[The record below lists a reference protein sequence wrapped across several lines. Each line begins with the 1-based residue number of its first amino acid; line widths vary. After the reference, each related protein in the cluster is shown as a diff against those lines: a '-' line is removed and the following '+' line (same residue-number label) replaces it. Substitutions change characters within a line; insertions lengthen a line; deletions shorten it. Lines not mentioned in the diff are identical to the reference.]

1 MKGFCPSEQTYT
13 AGRKDKMGQ
22 VPRLGMISCD
32 TSHVVQF
39 TMRLNHVGI
48 TEDQWVNGAQV
59 VAAVPGSSLVSPE
72 RIPGFVQ
79 QLRGFGV
86 EILERPEDLLGRV
99 DAVLVEAN
107 DGSVHAELALRFVEA
122 SLPVF
127 VDKPFATTVE
137 DARRMVQAA
146 QTKGS
151 PLFSASSLRYALELQ
166 RLRRDAAVGRI
177 VGADVYGPA
186 SLHPRNPGLFN
197 YGVHA
202 VEMLYELMGTGCESV
217 RCVFEEGAEVVV
229 GRWGDGRLGTVRGT
243 RSGAYSYGFTAFGEK
258 LTVPVAVDARYIYRE
273 LLKVIV
279 GMLNTSS
286 WPLSAEEL
294 IEPVAFQ
301 VAAYE
306 SAQRRGEGV
315 RLAGG

>member
-1 MKGFCPSEQTYT
+1 M
-13 AGRKDKMGQ
+13 
-22 VPRLGMISCD
+22 PRIGLVSCD

-48 TEDQWVNGAQV
+48 SEDQWVDGAQV
-59 VAAVPGSSLVSPE
+59 VAAVPGTSLVLPE

-79 QLRGFGV
+79 ELRDLGV

-99 DAVLVEAN
+99 DAVCVEAN
-107 DGSVHAELALRFVEA
+107 DGSVHAELALPFLEA
-122 SLPVF
+122 GLPVF

-137 DARRMVQAA
+137 DARRMVRAA
-146 QTKGS
+146 QAKKM

-166 RLRRDAAVGRI
+166 RVKQDAALGRI

-186 SLHPRNPGLFN
+186 ALHPRNPGLFH

-202 VEMLYELMGTGCESV
+202 VEMLYELMGTGCETV

-229 GRWGDGRLGTVRGT
+229 GRWSDGRLGTVRGT
-243 RSGAYSYGFTAFGEK
+243 RSGAYAYGFTAFGEK
-258 LTVPVAVDARYIYRE
+258 QVAPVAVDARYIYRE

-279 GMLNTSS
+279 SMLRTSA

-301 VAAYE
+301 VAAHE
-306 SAQRRGEGV
+306 SANRKGEEV
-315 RLAGG
+315 RLAQR

>member
-1 MKGFCPSEQTYT
+1 M
-13 AGRKDKMGQ
+13 
-22 VPRLGMISCD
+22 PRIGIVSCD

-48 TEDQWVNGAQV
+48 SADQWVDGAEV

-79 QLRGFGV
+79 QLRDLGV
-86 EILERPEDLLGRV
+86 EILERPGDLLGRV
-99 DAVLVEAN
+99 DAVFVEAN
-107 DGSVHAELALRFVEA
+107 DGSVHAELALPFVEA
-122 SLPVF
+122 GLPVF

-137 DARRMVQAA
+137 DARRMVRAA
-146 QTKGS
+146 QAKGT
-151 PLFSASSLRYALELQ
+151 PLFSASALRYALEIPKVRQ
-166 RLRRDAAVGRI
+166 DAAVGRI
-177 VGADVYGPA
+177 VGADAYSPA
-186 SLHPRNPGLFN
+186 ALHARNPGLTH

-217 RCVFEEGAEVVV
+217 RCVWEEGAEVVV
-229 GRWGDGRLGTVRGT
+229 GRWSDGRLGTVRGT
-243 RSGAYSYGFTAFGEK
+243 RSGAHSYGFTAFGEK
-258 LTVPVAVDARYIYRE
+258 QVVPVAVDARFIYRE
-273 LLKVIV
+273 LLQAIV
-279 GMLNTSS
+279 GMLKTSS
-286 WPLSAEEL
+286 WPLSADEL

-306 SAQRRGEGV
+306 SARRNGEEI

>member
-1 MKGFCPSEQTYT
+1 M
-13 AGRKDKMGQ
+13 
-22 VPRLGMISCD
+22 PRLGIVSCD

-39 TMRLNHVGI
+39 TMRLNHIGI
-48 TEDQWVNGAQV
+48 SEDQWVDDGAQV

-79 QLRGFGV
+79 QLRDFGV

-107 DGSVHAELALRFVEA
+107 DGSVHAELALPFVEA
-122 SLPVF
+122 GLPVF
-127 VDKPFATTVE
+127 VDKPFVTTVE

-146 QTKGS
+146 RAKGA
-151 PLFSASSLRYALELQ
+151 PLFSASSLRYALEVQ
-166 RLRRDAAVGRI
+166 RVKQDAGVGRI

-186 SLHPRNPGLFN
+186 ALHPRNPGLFH

-217 RCVFEEGAEVVV
+217 RCVWEEGAEVVV
-229 GRWGDGRLGTVRGT
+229 GRWSDGRLGTVRGT
-243 RSGAYSYGFTAFGEK
+243 RSGAHSYGFTAFGEK
-258 LTVPVAVDARYIYRE
+258 QVVPATVDARFIYRE

-279 GMLNTSS
+279 RMLKTSS
-286 WPLSAEEL
+286 WPLSADEL
-294 IEPVAFQ
+294 VEPVAFQ

-306 SAQRRGEGV
+306 SAQRKGEEV
-315 RLAGG
+315 RLARG

>member
-1 MKGFCPSEQTYT
+1 M
-13 AGRKDKMGQ
+13 
-22 VPRLGMISCD
+22 PRIGIVSCD

-48 TEDQWVNGAQV
+48 SADQWVDGAEV

-79 QLRGFGV
+79 QLRDLGV
-86 EILERPEDLLGRV
+86 EILERPGDLLGRV
-99 DAVLVEAN
+99 DAVFVEAN
-107 DGSVHAELALRFVEA
+107 DGSVHAELALPFVEA
-122 SLPVF
+122 GLPVF

-137 DARRMVQAA
+137 DARRMVRAA
-146 QTKGS
+146 QAKGT
-151 PLFSASSLRYALELQ
+151 PLFSASALRYALEIPKVRQ
-166 RLRRDAAVGRI
+166 DAAVGRI
-177 VGADVYGPA
+177 VGADAYSPA
-186 SLHPRNPGLFN
+186 ALHARNPGLTH

-217 RCVFEEGAEVVV
+217 RCVWEEGAEVVV
-229 GRWGDGRLGTVRGT
+229 GRWSDGRLGTVRGT
-243 RSGAYSYGFTAFGEK
+243 RSGAHSYGFTAFGEK
-258 LTVPVAVDARYIYRE
+258 QVVPVAVDARFIYRE
-273 LLKVIV
+273 LLKAVV
-279 GMLNTSS
+279 GMLKTSS
-286 WPLSAEEL
+286 WPLSADEL

-306 SAQRRGEGV
+306 SARRNGAEI